1 MIIICFQK
9 RKGKTYLKVN
19 YDLLI
24 KIQYWIMNHKN
35 ITDSPI
41 TNDTLLVKDE
51 YTGKYF
57 YLFIFV
63 IILYY

>member
-1 MIIICFQK
+1 MIVK
-9 RKGKTYLKVN
+9 EEKDKKYPKVN
-19 YDLLI
+19 YTLI
-24 KIQYWIMNHKN
+24 IKVQDWIMKHLNM
-35 ITDSPI
+35 IDSPI